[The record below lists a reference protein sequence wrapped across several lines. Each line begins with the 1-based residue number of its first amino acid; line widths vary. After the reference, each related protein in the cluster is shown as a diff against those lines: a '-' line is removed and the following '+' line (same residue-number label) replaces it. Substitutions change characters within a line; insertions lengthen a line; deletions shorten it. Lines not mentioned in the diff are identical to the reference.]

1 MNKKEIIEQ
10 IESILKKVDDEK
22 VLKDMLSLI
31 RLQYSNYKLG
41 K

>member
-10 IESILKKVDDEK
+10 INENKKKVDDEK
-22 VLKDMLSLI
+22 VLRNMLSLI
-31 RLQYSNYKLG
+31 RLLYNNHKLG